1 MKILMTFIVALVAQ
15 CSLGQQYLL
24 LNDLQRDYK
33 VNKYTLKTQALY
45 KVDKQIEIYNVF
57 YKGLWGGY
65 NYLCLI
71 SVLPDM
77 NNDNSW
83 EEIPK
88 EVLENNLIKV
98 DDIDKPNK
106 NKFFNTFFLVRRENG
121 IYYKAKN
128 CLVEVFQLMNYP
140 SKIHLNGNN
149 IINIKQDVITY
160 GDVKEEVDKG
170 THFWKEEAPM
180 ENKGVFMNEIF
191 KYIYLLG
198 TEKKDKDTA
207 YLFWTFTDWHK
218 ASGLNAHRGIDRF
231 AYIEGKGIVAGSYDF
246 YFDNTPNP
254 YIYDIYTINMRIQ
267 IGRKLMWAEELK

>member
-1 MKILMTFIVALVAQ
+1 MHSIVMKILMTFIVALVAQ

-149 IINIKQDVITY
+149 IIN
-160 GDVKEEVDKG
+160 
-170 THFWKEEAPM
+170 
-180 ENKGVFMNEIF
+180 
-191 KYIYLLG
+191 
-198 TEKKDKDTA
+198 
-207 YLFWTFTDWHK
+207 TDWHK

-254 YIYDIYTINMRIQ
+254 YIYDIYTINMKIQ